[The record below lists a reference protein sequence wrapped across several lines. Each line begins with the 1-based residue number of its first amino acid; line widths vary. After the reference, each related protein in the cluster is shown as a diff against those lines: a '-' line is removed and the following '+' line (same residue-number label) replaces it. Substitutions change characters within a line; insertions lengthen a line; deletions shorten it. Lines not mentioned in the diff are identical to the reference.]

1 MTNYIVDASV
11 AAKWLLPEA
20 NSDRAR
26 ALIDSRH
33 RLRAPDLL
41 MSECANVLWKR
52 MVRGELSVD
61 EAREILKKFLNQYID
76 VSVHLLPSRLVA
88 EQALH
93 IAAIEDRSVY
103 DSLYLALAVQ
113 ACCQL
118 ITADDRFAC
127 AIKNA
132 HLKRH
137 IASLSDLDFA

>member
-61 EAREILKKFLNQYID
+61 EAREIL
-76 VSVHLLPSRLVA
+76 
-88 EQALH
+88 
-93 IAAIEDRSVY
+93 